1 MGFSRAVLLCAA
13 NWCSSSVLS
22 LMVAGAVGCS
32 STRLQDDPASTDD
45 EGTKTSGVSS
55 VAPGAPVPSVA
66 AALPK
71 TQLPRGPSLPGDR
84 QPLQEPPP
92 PSASVLAQQTKALIA
107 SAPAGVAV
115 PAVKQVQL
123 PPTAA
128 SLPVVAPEVI
138 AKQDQYLKQWEQL
151 RPSLAALPPEEQEQR
166 RAALK
171 QATVGK

>member
-1 MGFSRAVLLCAA
+1 MSKSLLLFTG
-13 NWCSSSVLS
+13 VGLS

-32 STRLQDDPASTDD
+32 STRLQDGPTSTDD

-55 VAPGAPVPSVA
+55 IAPGAHVPSETSNA
-66 AALPK
+66 AAVPNR
-71 TQLPRGPSLPGDR
+71 QSPRVPSLPGDR

-92 PSASVLAQQTKALIA
+92 PPASVLAQQTKALIA

-123 PPTAA
+123 PPNAA
-128 SLPVVAPEVI
+128 SLPAVAPEVI
-138 AKQDQYLKQWEQL
+138 AKEDQYLKQWEQL